1 MHNIATNVI
10 KVLLNKLFFRKKVEM
25 KTKKQNC
32 FKKKHLF
39 LVGLNIYNDI
49 CVIKYIKCIRVLYC
63 NIYKQLGNLNERE
76 SFIRLEDTKFKK
88 TIFLF
93 INFLSYEK
101 KSISNPCIIARCI
114 CRH

>member
-1 MHNIATNVI
+1 MHNIGTNVI
-10 KVLLNKLFFRKKVEM
+10 KVLLNKFFFSKKSGYED
-25 KTKKQNC
+25 KKQNC

-88 TIFLF
+88 LFFYLLIF
-93 INFLSYEK
+93 
-101 KSISNPCIIARCI
+101 
-114 CRH
+114 